1 MAQLSSPRGR
11 HRPRLE
17 IIPFIDIMF
26 FLLAT
31 FMMVSLHMIHNE
43 GIELTLPKASTAG
56 PNEIQDE
63 QLTISVDE
71 SGGIFLQSEAV
82 DLEQLKAEFTR
93 LKAEHPDTKIVLQ
106 GDYACD
112 YGKVV
117 EVFDH
122 ARRAGLTKLI
132 LRTKKPETSS

>member
-1 MAQLSSPRGR
+1 MAQLSSPRAR
-11 HRPRLE
+11 TRPRLE

-31 FMMVSLHMIHNE
+31 FMMVSLQLIENQ
-43 GIELTLPKASTAG
+43 GIELKLPGAISAQ
-56 PNEIQDE
+56 PMEIKNDP
-63 QLTISVDE
+63 LTVSVAAD
-71 SGGIFLQSEAV
+71 GGIFLQKESV
-82 DLEQLKAEFTR
+82 NLEQLKVEFAR
-93 LKAEHPDTKIVLQ
+93 LKLENPETKIVLQ
-106 GDYACD
+106 GDYGCE

-132 LRTKKPETSS
+132 LRTKKPTS

>member
-1 MAQLSSPRGR
+1 MAKLSSPRER
-11 HRPRLE
+11 TRPRLE

-31 FMMVSLHMIHNE
+31 FMMVSLQMIDNQ
-43 GIELTLPKASTAG
+43 GIELKLPGAATAK
-56 PNEIQDE
+56 PTEINNEQM
-63 QLTISVDE
+63 TVSVAAD
-71 SGGIFLQSEAV
+71 GGLFLQKEPIA
-82 DLEQLKAEFTR
+82 LEELKAEFAR
-93 LKAEHPDTKIVLQ
+93 LKTVDPETKIVLQ
-106 GDYACD
+106 GDYGCE

-132 LRTKKPETSS
+132 LRTKKPTS